1 MQWIFRNFAPVMF
14 WNRFGKRKIAD
25 WPDAEWPSYV
35 PKYHLSDF
43 AAIDFEAA
51 NAELTSACSMGVVI
65 VRDDEI
71 ADEFYSLIQPV
82 PNYYDFWTTKVHGIR
97 KKDTENA
104 PLFPAVWYKVAY
116 KLKGLPMVAHGSLF
130 DERVLKA
137 LHQYYNIRY
146 PGYQFYCTHRGSEK
160 LLTDVENHK
169 VQTLAKHFGYDYEQK
184 KHNALADAEACAVVA
199 MNIF

>member
-1 MQWIFRNFAPVMF
+1 MF
-14 WNRFGKRKIAD
+14 WKLFRKRKIAD

-35 PKYHLSDF
+35 PKHHLSDF

-51 NAELTSACSMGVVI
+51 NAQLTSACSVGIVI
-65 VRDDEI
+65 VRNDKI
-71 ADEFYSLIQPV
+71 VDEFYSLLHPQ

-104 PLFPAVWYKVAY
+104 PLFPEVWRKVAH

-137 LHQYYNIRY
+137 LHQYYNMRY
-146 PGYQFYCTHRGSEK
+146 PDYRFYCTHRGSEK
-160 LLTDVENHK
+160 LLTDVANHK
-169 VQTLAKHFGYDYEQK
+169 VQTLAKHFGHDYGQN